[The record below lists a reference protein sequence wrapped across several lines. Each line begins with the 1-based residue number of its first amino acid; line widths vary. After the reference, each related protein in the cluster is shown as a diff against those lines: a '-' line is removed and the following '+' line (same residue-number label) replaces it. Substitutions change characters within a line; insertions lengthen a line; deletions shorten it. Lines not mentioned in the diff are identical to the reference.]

1 MADDVSFSTALQQ
14 SQNQAIADQHEK
26 ISQDAQLD
34 MTDPEN
40 LMQMKYDMDN
50 YSTMM
55 QTQLGIEDA
64 LQSLRKAIAQSIG
77 QA

>member
-1 MADDVSFSTALQQ
+1 MSDFSNMQANMSGAIETQHQQIADDA
-14 SQNQAIADQHEK
+14 N
-26 ISQDAQLD
+26 LD

-40 LMQMKYDMDN
+40 EMKMKYDMDN
-50 YSTMM
+50 YSTLM

-64 LQSLRKAIAQSIG
+64 LQSLRKAIAQSLG